1 MQIAAE
7 HAETVRK
14 SAGIGVMEG
23 LFFNRVALHS
33 RGVAPRYLKLAP
45 LIEADFADAQLSFGN
60 SAAMA
65 AGEALHK
72 PPVNLFVKLAFAN
85 VGVKNIVES
94 GHKS

>member
-1 MQIAAE
+1 
-7 HAETVRK
+7 VVKR
-14 SAGIGVMEG
+14 

-72 PPVNLFVKLAFAN
+72 SPVNLLVEFAFAN
-85 VGVKNIVES
+85 VGVENILEC